1 MSHLLKL
8 CTVKELKTVYG
19 IPYSRQH
26 IWRRDEEG
34 TFPHRVILG
43 QCRVAYRC
51 VEIGREPRGPTR
63 GSFFP
68 SDGLR
73 VAPLL
78 ALRVLYPYPVP
89 LG

>member
-51 VEIGREPRGPTR
+51 VEIEAWLADPVGWSKRAAE
-63 GSFFP
+63 SH
-68 SDGLR
+68 
-73 VAPLL
+73 LL
-78 ALRVLYPYPVP
+78 
-89 LG
+89 